1 MTDAEDRQALA
12 DLVTAY
18 ARGCDRRRPEE
29 VASLYTDDGGFAIVD
44 AGSVPER
51 EAGVEPIEIS
61 GYDRMVAGFSR
72 LSRYEHTFHML
83 GQQTVD
89 LDGDRATGECYCL
102 AHHVEIADD
111 GSRSVM
117 IMHIRYQDRYART
130 ADGWKF
136 EHRTLMVDWRET
148 RPLVDPAP

>member
-1 MTDAEDRQALA
+1 MSEAEDRQALA
-12 DLVTAY
+12 QLVAAY

-29 VASLYTDDGGFAIVD
+29 VAALYTEGGGFAIVD
-44 AGSVPER
+44 TGA
-51 EAGVEPIEIS
+51 EPLEIS
-61 GYDRMVAGFSR
+61 GYDRMVSGFSR
-72 LSRYEHTFHML
+72 LSRYEHTFHLL

-102 AHHVEIADD
+102 AHHVEVADD

-117 IMHIRYQDRYART
+117 TMHIRYQDRYART
-130 ADGWKF
+130 PGGWKF

-148 RPLVDPAP
+148 RPLVAPE

>member
-1 MTDAEDRQALA
+1 MSDAEDRQALA
-12 DLVTAY
+12 ELVAAY

-29 VASLYTDDGGFAIVD
+29 VASLYTPDGGFAIVD
-44 AGSVPER
+44 AG
-51 EAGVEPIEIS
+51 VEPMEIS
-61 GYDRMVAGFSR
+61 GHDRMVAGFSR
-72 LSRYEHTFHML
+72 LSRYEHTFHLL

-102 AHHVEIADD
+102 ADHVEVADD

-148 RPLVDPAP
+148 RPLVAPE

>member
-1 MTDAEDRQALA
+1 MSDEEDRQALA
-12 DLVTAY
+12 ELVAAY

-29 VASLYTDDGGFAIVD
+29 VAALYTDDGGFAIVD
-44 AGSVPER
+44 AG
-51 EAGVEPIEIS
+51 VEPLEIS
-61 GYDRMVAGFSR
+61 GYDRMVSGFSR

-83 GQQTVD
+83 GQQTVV
-89 LDGDRATGECYCL
+89 LDGDHATGEAYCL
-102 AHHVEIADD
+102 AHHVERADD

-130 ADGWKF
+130 GDGWKF

-148 RPLVDPAP
+148 RPLVEPE

>member
-1 MTDAEDRQALA
+1 
-12 DLVTAY
+12 
-18 ARGCDRRRPEE
+18 
-29 VASLYTDDGGFAIVD
+29 
-44 AGSVPER
+44 
-51 EAGVEPIEIS
+51 
-61 GYDRMVAGFSR
+61 
-72 LSRYEHTFHML
+72 ML

-102 AHHVEIADD
+102 AHHVEVADD

-148 RPLVDPAP
+148 RPARPGSVAGAALRATDGGAERGDELAELRVRGGRGRRGAAGTR